1 MLSVNQLKQ
10 LDVFSHKE
18 ITHIRPLNGGLCHRL
33 YQLTYLDDS
42 CSLKLGIHKQ
52 CVLRYLT
59 THAQESGIEYQIMQ
73 HAYLLG
79 IGPKPLALI
88 DLADKINQFP
98 SLIVMDFIDGQLAS
112 SDNFNDDDVTKLATL
127 LTTLH
132 QSDITALK
140 VDVTTNSLALLDIY
154 WCQFT
159 QKNTADIQRFSTVKR
174 LLKRLTFN
182 NTSLIHG
189 DLNLSNILI
198 NNGII
203 TWLDWEFSSRGD
215 RYIDYAALCVE
226 SDGKIDEKLISALEH
241 TLPLEVTIDP
251 SRLVLFKL
259 YYATLCWL
267 WQPALTGQSTVN
279 QHRRY
284 EKIVDQLLTATFSD
298 DINSS

>member
-1 MLSVNQLKQ
+1 MLSVNQLQQ
-10 LDVFSHKE
+10 LDVFSHKD

-42 CSLKLGIHKQ
+42 CPPKQGVHKQ

-59 THAQESGIEYQIMQ
+59 TDAQDSGIEFQIMQ
-73 HAYLLG
+73 HAYALG
-79 IGPKPLALI
+79 IGPKPLALVDLTNTI
-88 DLADKINQFP
+88 DQFP
-98 SLIVMDFIDGQLAS
+98 SLIIMDFIDGELAS
-112 SDNFNDDDVTKLATL
+112 SRDFNDDDVGQLATL

-132 QSDITALK
+132 QSDIKALEIN
-140 VDVTTNSLALLDIY
+140 VTPNSLVLLDRY
-154 WCQFT
+154 WCQFAP
-159 QKNTADIQRFSTVKR
+159 KKTADVQRFSTVKR

-182 NTSLIHG
+182 HSSLIHG

-198 NNGII
+198 SNGTM
-203 TWLDWEFSSRGD
+203 TWLDWEFSSMGD

-241 TLPLEVTIDP
+241 TLPLQMKIDR

-267 WQPALTGQSTVN
+267 WQPALTGQTTVN
-279 QHRRY
+279 QHSRY
-284 EKIVDQLLTATFSD
+284 EHIVDQLLTATLFD
-298 DINSS
+298 DINSL